1 MNYKY
6 FDGVIQE
13 HNTYEQVDDDLIDS
27 VLALGNKVSNKMD
40 ELKVGEA
47 LQEIFD
53 VLRKCNKY
61 IDDTMPWS
69 LAKDESKKERL
80 GTVLYNLLESIRICS
95 VYLEPFLTDTAER
108 IFKQLNTEIKSI
120 ESTEEFGGLEVG
132 NTLSE
137 PVHLFDRI
145 DEKKN

>member
-1 MNYKY
+1 
-6 FDGVIQE
+6 
-13 HNTYEQVDDDLIDS
+13 
-27 VLALGNKVSNKMD
+27 MD

-61 IDDTMPWS
+61 IDDTMPWA
-69 LAKDESKKERL
+69 LAKDETKKDRL
-80 GTVLYNLLESIRICS
+80 ATVLYNLLESIRICA
-95 VYLEPFLTDTAER
+95 VYLNPFLTDTSER
-108 IFKQLNTEIKSI
+108 IFKQLNTEKTTIDT
-120 ESTEEFGGLEVG
+120 TEVFGGLEVG

-145 DEKKN
+145 DTK

>member
-6 FDGVIQE
+6 FDGIIQE
-13 HNTYEQVDDDLIDS
+13 HNIYEEVDNDLLDS
-27 VLALGNKVSNKMD
+27 VLCLNDKITSKMD

-47 LQEIFD
+47 LQEIFE

-61 IDDTMPWS
+61 IDDTMPWG

-80 GTVLYNLLESIRICS
+80 GTVLYNLLESIRICA
-95 VYLEPFLTDTAER
+95 VYLKPFLTDTSEK
-108 IFKQLNTEIKSI
+108 IFKQLNTEINSFA
-120 ESTEEFGGLEVG
+120 STEEFGALEVG
-132 NTLSE
+132 NKLSE

-145 DEKKN
+145 DVK